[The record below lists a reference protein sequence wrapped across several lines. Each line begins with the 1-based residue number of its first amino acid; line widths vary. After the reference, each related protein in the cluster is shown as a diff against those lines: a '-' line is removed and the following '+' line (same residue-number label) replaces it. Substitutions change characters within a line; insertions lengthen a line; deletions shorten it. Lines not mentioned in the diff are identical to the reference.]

1 MKIKKITA
9 ILIGLTMIISLV
21 VGGSGVCAAAATDTA
36 GTTAA
41 ATDTAGTTAA
51 ATDTTQATAETTAG
65 GDQEAT
71 VSAQSSSTKLG
82 GWKINPKSR
91 NIKKNSKARKAFKK
105 ATSKLEGYNY
115 KVISYLG
122 SQTVQGTNY
131 AYLCLGT
138 PVVPK
143 AKSEYVIVYV
153 YKDLKGHCSV
163 SKVTDVDLDAT
174 ADEDDSAN

>member
-41 ATDTAGTTAA
+41 S
-51 ATDTTQATAETTAG
+51 TDTTQATAETTAG

-174 ADEDDSAN
+174 ADEDASAN

>member
-41 ATDTAGTTAA
+41 S
-51 ATDTTQATAETTAG
+51 TDTTQATAETTAG
-65 GDQEAT
+65 NDQEAT

-174 ADEDDSAN
+174 ADEDASAN